1 MANFWEES
9 FYTKFNS
16 DISLTKRMLNMSIT
30 IFVIF
35 KIKINSRSEN
45 LNQYA
50 AVHIAQL
57 ILHVFNSK
65 HKYSICFILTTK
77 VADNTVKVIGQT
89 S

>member
-1 MANFWEES
+1 
-9 FYTKFNS
+9 
-16 DISLTKRMLNMSIT
+16 MLNMSIR
-30 IFVIF
+30 IFEIF

-57 ILHVFNSK
+57 ILHVSNSK
-65 HKYSICFILTTK
+65 HEYSTCICFILTTK
-77 VADNTVKVIGQT
+77 VADNTVEVIGQT

>member
-50 AVHIAQL
+50 AVHITQL
-57 ILHVFNSK
+57 ILHALIQNI
-65 HKYSICFILTTK
+65 YILYVLFLPPK
-77 VADNTVKVIGQT
+77 WQT
-89 S
+89 IL